1 MIHPSEAKAR
11 IQYSSRDELDV
22 AVIRYCRGRSRHD
35 LHARTRLA
43 LNGFYGP
50 FAMES
55 VEASAEDIRRQA
67 LRSIRQLT
75 AQILEIQEQFLP
87 ELLPLEVLANGQLGL
102 GAMPAT
108 TVYSTDRTGR
118 KGEIATRPP
127 INDPASSR
135 KTEPGRAELTSDLPS
150 QPTPDTGPVDE
161 PLREFLGED
170 AAIMAGLNPFIN
182 DLT

>member
-1 MIHPSEAKAR
+1 MAQAFRTKAR
-11 IQYSSRDELDV
+11 IQYSSQDELDV
-22 AVIRYCRGRSRHD
+22 AVIDYCRGRSRHD
-35 LHARTRLA
+35 LHARMRSA
-43 LNGFYGP
+43 LNGFYAP

-55 VEASAEDIRRQA
+55 VEAPAEDIRRQA

-75 AQILEIQEQFLP
+75 TQILEIKEHFLP
-87 ELLPLEVLANGQLGL
+87 ELLTLEVASNGQLGL

-108 TVYSTDRTGR
+108 TVYSANMVSQEHG
-118 KGEIATRPP
+118 IAARSLVK
-127 INDPASSR
+127 DPASSR
-135 KTEPGRAELTSDLPS
+135 MTEQSRAEPFSDAPGH
-150 QPTPDTGPVDE
+150 PIPNTGPVDE